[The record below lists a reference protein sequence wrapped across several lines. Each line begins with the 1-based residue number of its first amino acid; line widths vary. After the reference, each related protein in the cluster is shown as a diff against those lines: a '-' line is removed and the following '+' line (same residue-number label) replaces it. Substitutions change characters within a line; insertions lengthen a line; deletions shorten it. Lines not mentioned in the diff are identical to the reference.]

1 MNLTQN
7 DRLKQVTSDTLI
19 VGVDVGSQTHF
30 CRAFDWRGFE
40 LSRRVFKFSNTG
52 MGFLTF
58 LRWTEE
64 LMNKTE
70 MKKVIVGC
78 EPTGCYWLTFQK
90 FLQDHDV
97 QLVTVNPFTV
107 NRSMEL
113 DDNSPE
119 KSDLKDPKT
128 IALLVK
134 DGRFS
139 TSYLPSGVYA
149 EIREAS
155 VCRDQIMKQH
165 VRLSNQIQRAA
176 KVRAAGIKRAQ
187 TLVEAAQNSVG
198 LEASEAARL
207 EIWVLVND
215 YILKAEQL
223 KRLDE
228 YLEEKVKEVPNVEK
242 LLAIKGVGMS
252 TVIGFIAEVGD
263 IGRFTDPKQIQKL
276 AGLEIVKKSSG
287 KKKGQPRISKRGRRK
302 LRRTMYESA
311 RALMTWNPAFQ
322 NVFLYYRNR
331 TKNPLGGMQAKIA
344 VACKAIRIFYVV
356 LQTGC
361 DFDEEKFRKDIIRPE
376 AA

>member
-1 MNLTQN
+1 MNFTQN

-19 VGVDVGSQTHF
+19 AGGDVGLQTYF
-30 CRAFDWRGFE
+30 CRAFDCGFE

-70 MKKVIVGC
+70 MRKVIVGC

-90 FLQDHDV
+90 FLQEHEI

-107 NRSMEL
+107 NRSKEL

-134 DGRFS
+134 DGRYS

-165 VRLSNQIQRAA
+165 VRLPNQIQGWLQKFFPEYFECSGLMLLKEVSLPQDILKIGADRINQIWRDA

-198 LEASEAARL
+198 LEAGEAARL
-207 EIWVLVND
+207 EIWILVND
-215 YILKAEQL
+215 
-223 KRLDE
+223 
-228 YLEEKVKEVPNVEK
+228 
-242 LLAIKGVGMS
+242 
-252 TVIGFIAEVGD
+252 
-263 IGRFTDPKQIQKL
+263 
-276 AGLEIVKKSSG
+276 
-287 KKKGQPRISKRGRRK
+287 
-302 LRRTMYESA
+302 
-311 RALMTWNPAFQ
+311 
-322 NVFLYYRNR
+322 
-331 TKNPLGGMQAKIA
+331 
-344 VACKAIRIFYVV
+344 
-356 LQTGC
+356 
-361 DFDEEKFRKDIIRPE
+361 
-376 AA
+376 

>member
-1 MNLTQN
+1 
-7 DRLKQVTSDTLI
+7 
-19 VGVDVGSQTHF
+19 
-30 CRAFDWRGFE
+30 
-40 LSRRVFKFSNTG
+40 
-52 MGFLTF
+52 
-58 LRWTEE
+58 
-64 LMNKTE
+64 MNKTE

-90 FLQDHDV
+90 FLQDHDI

-134 DGRFS
+134 DGRYS

-165 VRLSNQIQRAA
+165 VRLSNQIQGWLQKFFPEYLECYSDWDSTSGLMLLKAAPLPQDILKIGAGGINQIWRDA

-198 LEASEAARL
+198 LEAGEAARL

-252 TVIGFIAEVGD
+252 TVIGFVAEVGD

-311 RALMTWNPAFQ
+311 RALMQWNPAFQ
-322 NVFLYYRNR
+322 DVFLYYRNR
-331 TKNPLGGMQAKIA
+331 TRKPLGSMQAKIA
-344 VACKAIRIFYVV
+344 VACKAIRVFYVV

-361 DFDEEKFRKDIIRPE
+361 DFDEEKFRRDIIRPE
-376 AA
+376 VA

>member
-7 DRLKQVTSDTLI
+7 DRLKQVTSETLI

-30 CRAFDWRGFE
+30 CRAFDWRGLE

-70 MKKVIVGC
+70 MKTVIVGC

-90 FLQDHDV
+90 FLQDHDI
-97 QLVTVNPFTV
+97 QLVTVNPFAV
-107 NRSMEL
+107 NRSKEL

-134 DGRFS
+134 DGRYS

-155 VCRDQIMKQH
+155 VCRDQLMKQH
-165 VRLSNQIQRAA
+165 VRLSNQIQGWLQKFFPEYFECYAAWDSTSGLMLLKEAPLPQDILRIGAGGINQIWRDA
-176 KVRAAGIKRAQ
+176 KVRGAGIKRAQ

-198 LEASEAARL
+198 LEGGEAARL
-207 EIWVLVND
+207 EIWILIND
-215 YILKAEQL
+215 YILKEEQIR
-223 KRLDE
+223 RLD
-228 YLEEKVKEVPNVEK
+228 
-242 LLAIKGVGMS
+242 
-252 TVIGFIAEVGD
+252 
-263 IGRFTDPKQIQKL
+263 
-276 AGLEIVKKSSG
+276 
-287 KKKGQPRISKRGRRK
+287 
-302 LRRTMYESA
+302 
-311 RALMTWNPAFQ
+311 
-322 NVFLYYRNR
+322 
-331 TKNPLGGMQAKIA
+331 
-344 VACKAIRIFYVV
+344 
-356 LQTGC
+356 
-361 DFDEEKFRKDIIRPE
+361 
-376 AA
+376 

>member
-7 DRLKQVTSDTLI
+7 DRLKRVTSDTLI

-90 FLQDHDV
+90 F
-97 QLVTVNPFTV
+97 F
-107 NRSMEL
+107 
-113 DDNSPE
+113 PE
-119 KSDLKDPKT
+119 YFECYAEWD
-128 IALLVK
+128 
-134 DGRFS
+134 S
-139 TSYLPSGVYA
+139 TSGLMLLKEAPLPQDILKIGA
-149 EIREAS
+149 GGI
-155 VCRDQIMKQH
+155 
-165 VRLSNQIQRAA
+165 NQIWRDA

-198 LEASEAARL
+198 LEAGEAARL

-242 LLAIKGVGMS
+242 LLVIKGVGMS

-311 RALMTWNPAFQ
+311 RALMQWNPAFQ
-322 NVFLYYRNR
+322 DVFLYYRNR
-331 TKNPLGGMQAKIA
+331 TRKPLGSMQAKIA
-344 VACKAIRIFYVV
+344 VACKAIRVFYVV

>member
-7 DRLKQVTSDTLI
+7 DRLNQVTSDTLI

-30 CRAFDWRGFE
+30 CRAFE
-40 LSRRVFKFSNTG
+40 LSRRVFKFSNTR
-52 MGFLTF
+52 MEFLTF
-58 LRWTEE
+58 PRWTEE
-64 LMNKTE
+64 LMKKTE

-90 FLQDHDV
+90 FLHEHDIL
-97 QLVTVNPFTV
+97 LVTVNPFTV
-107 NRSMEL
+107 NRSKEL

-165 VRLSNQIQRAA
+165 VRLSNQIQGWLQKFFPEYFECYSGWDSTSGLLLLKEASLPQDILKIGAGGINQIWREA
-176 KVRAAGIKRAQ
+176 KVRAAGLKRAQ
-187 TLVEAAQNSVG
+187 TLIEAAQNSVG
-198 LEASEAARL
+198 LEAGEDARL
-207 EIWVLVND
+207 EIWILVND
-215 YILKAEQL
+215 YLLKEEQL
-223 KRLDE
+223 RRLEE

-252 TVIGFIAEVGD
+252 TVIGFVAEVGD

-276 AGLEIVKKSSG
+276 AGKDSSC
-287 KKKGQPRISKRGRRK
+287 
-302 LRRTMYESA
+302 
-311 RALMTWNPAFQ
+311 
-322 NVFLYYRNR
+322 
-331 TKNPLGGMQAKIA
+331 MQSH
-344 VACKAIRIFYVV
+344 
-356 LQTGC
+356 
-361 DFDEEKFRKDIIRPE
+361 
-376 AA
+376 